1 MWRYFIMSPKLKAE
15 DLLEKF
21 QQYEWDED
29 NGYMPSDKETN
40 KVVNKVIDEIE
51 LQAEN
56 WGVVSVRKYW
66 VDVRR
71 AVNAT

>member
-1 MWRYFIMSPKLKAE
+1 MSTREKAK

-21 QQYEWDED
+21 EQYEWDD
-29 NGYMPSDKETN
+29 DKGYMPSDIET
-40 KVVNKVIDEIE
+40 KKAVNKVIDKIE

-71 AVNAT
+71 AVNATYKK

>member
-1 MWRYFIMSPKLKAE
+1 MSTKEKAE

-21 QQYEWDED
+21 EQYEWDD
-29 NGYMPSDKETN
+29 DKGYMPSDKET
-40 KVVNKVIDEIE
+40 KKAVNKVIDEIV

>member
-1 MWRYFIMSPKLKAE
+1 MNTKEKAE
-15 DLLEKF
+15 DLLETF
-21 QQYEWDED
+21 EQYEWDD
-29 NGYMPSDKETN
+29 DKGYMPSDKET
-40 KVVNKVIDEIE
+40 KKAVNKVIDEIE

-71 AVNAT
+71 EVNAT

>member
-1 MWRYFIMSPKLKAE
+1 MSTREKAK

-21 QQYEWDED
+21 EQYEWDD
-29 NGYMPSDKETN
+29 DKGYMPSDIET
-40 KVVNKVIDEIE
+40 KKAVNKVIDEIE

-71 AVNAT
+71 AVNATYKK

>member
-1 MWRYFIMSPKLKAE
+1 MSAKEKAE

-21 QQYEWDED
+21 EQYEWDD
-29 NGYMPSDKETN
+29 DKGYMPSDKET
-40 KVVNKVIDEIE
+40 KKAVNKVIDEIE

>member
-1 MWRYFIMSPKLKAE
+1 MSTKEKAE

-21 QQYEWDED
+21 EQYEWDD
-29 NGYMPSDKETN
+29 DKGYMPSDKET
-40 KVVNKVIDEIE
+40 KKAVNKVIDEIE

-71 AVNAT
+71 VVNAT